1 MPAIMQH
8 DYCDFLETAM
18 LKMVGSS
25 GQVSLG
31 KQYAGRYFEV
41 ELQTDGSILLKPMRV
56 IPEADSWLYTPEMRQ
71 RLTEADTW
79 MANNPPSESDLD
91 LLAAKADDRG

>member
-1 MPAIMQH
+1 
-8 DYCDFLETAM
+8 M

-41 ELQTDGSILLKPMRV
+41 ELQADGSILLKPMRV
-56 IPEADSWLYTPEMRQ
+56 IPETDAWLYTPEMRE
-71 RLTEADTW
+71 RLAAADTW
-79 MANNPPSESDLD
+79 MADIPPSESDLD
-91 LLAAKADDRG
+91 LLATKADDQG

>member
-1 MPAIMQH
+1 MPH
-8 DYCDFLETAM
+8 DIHDFMGTPM
-18 LKMVGSS
+18 LKMVGTS

-56 IPEADSWLYTPEMRQ
+56 MPEADAWLYTPAMRE
-71 RLTEADTW
+71 RLVQADAW
-79 MANNPPSESDLD
+79 MANNPPCESDLEQF
-91 LLAAKADDRG
+91 AAKLDGQG